1 MIPILKAAHIAALL
15 IWCAGLLALPALLV
29 QHARAGTQ
37 EELGQ
42 LRRFVRRLYVVV
54 LPPAAVLAVAL
65 GTLLIFERAVFVG
78 WMFAKLAVVGLLV
91 GLHAFEGR
99 LLLLE
104 LADPRPAI
112 GWRTGAALT
121 AVGLMI
127 MSAILA
133 LVLAKPVFD
142 ETSLPRWLLEP
153 RNDHSSAAATPI

>member
-37 EELGQ
+37 EEFGD
-42 LRRFVRRLYVVV
+42 LRRFVRTIYVRV
-54 LPPAAVLAVAL
+54 LTPAAVLAVAI
-65 GTLLIFERAVFVG
+65 GTWLIFERAVFVG
-78 WMFAKLAVVGLLV
+78 WMFAKLVVVGLLV
-91 GLHAFEGR
+91 ALHAFEGR
-99 LLLLE
+99 LLLE
-104 LADPRPAI
+104 LADPRPPI

-121 AVGLMI
+121 GAGLVI

-142 ETSLPRWLLEP
+142 ETSLPGWLLEP
-153 RNDHSSAAATPI
+153 RNDQPSAAATPI